1 MVSRV
6 LDATAFYAGIPFNS
20 QEVNYV
26 TQSVYDE
33 IKHIK
38 KNHDA
43 LDILI
48 NANRLLVVNPQTTFQ
63 ASVKK
68 CAKKTGDAKTLS
80 EQDISCIALS
90 LELNAE
96 LVSDDF
102 AVSNVSKQLGISVI
116 PIMTKGI
123 KIIGKWI
130 FYCPACKKD
139 FINEVNCQFCG
150 NKLRKKLVKTKNKL
164 ENF

>member
-1 MVSRV
+1 LVSRV
-6 LDATAFYAGIPFNS
+6 LDATAFYAGIPFRS

-26 TQSVYDE
+26 TTSVYDE

-43 LDILI
+43 LQILI
-48 NANRLLVVNPQTTFQ
+48 NTNRLVVREPGIKFQ
-63 ASVKK
+63 ERAKIH
-68 CAKKTGDAKTLS
+68 AKKTGDIQSLS

-96 LVSDDF
+96 LISDDF
-102 AVSNVSKQLGISVI
+102 AVSNVSKDLGIIII

-123 KIIGKWI
+123 KIVGKWI

-139 FINEVNCQFCG
+139 FSNEKICSLCG
-150 NKLRKKLVKTKNKL
+150 NALRKKLIKTKS
-164 ENF
+164 

>member
-6 LDATAFYAGIPFNS
+6 LDATAFYAGIPFTS
-20 QEVNYV
+20 QSIHYV
-26 TQSVYDE
+26 TTLVYDE

-43 LDILI
+43 LQVLL
-48 NANRLLVVNPQTTFQ
+48 NTNRLVIKQPQTESQ
-63 ASVKK
+63 QCVEK
-68 CAKKTGDAKTLS
+68 CAKKTGDIHSLS

-96 LVSDDF
+96 LISDDF
-102 AVSNVSKQLGISVI
+102 AVSNVSNALGLNTIPLMTNVI
-116 PIMTKGI
+116 KV
-123 KIIGKWI
+123 IGKWI

-139 FINEVNCQFCG
+139 FSNEKNCLLCG
-150 NKLRKKLVKTKNKL
+150 NKLNKKLVKKKS
-164 ENF
+164 